1 MATEKTQEWTEAT
14 NGDVANSASDGWT
27 TVSEEVQ
34 IAFENEGDG
43 FIGTYVSRDQVGQNG
58 MVQFHFENVTDL
70 DGNWIADRAFVN
82 GTRDLV
88 GKLRTVPF
96 RRLVRAQWTSSMNT
110 GQTTP
115 MRIFSIQWK

>member
-1 MATEKTQEWTEAT
+1 MAAKEAEWTEAT
-14 NGDVANSASDGWT
+14 NGDAANVASDGWT
-27 TVSEEVQ
+27 TVSEEEQ
-34 IAFENEGDG
+34 IAFEAEGDG
-43 FIGTYVSRDQVGQNG
+43 FIGTYVSRDVVGNNG

-70 DGNWIADRAFVN
+70 DGNFIADRAVVN

-96 RRLVRAQWTSSMNT
+96 HRLVRAQWISSMNT

-115 MRIFSIQWK
+115 MRVFSVQWK